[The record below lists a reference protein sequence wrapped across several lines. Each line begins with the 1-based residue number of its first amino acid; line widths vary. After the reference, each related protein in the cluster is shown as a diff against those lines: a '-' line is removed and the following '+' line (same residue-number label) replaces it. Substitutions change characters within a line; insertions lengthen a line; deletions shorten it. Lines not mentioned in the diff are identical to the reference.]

1 MNHPIPVTMR
11 ETPAGRMK
19 GTQNPVGQ
27 GSRDID
33 PNRITSDLKEVLD
46 SLGVGQL
53 KDLATMVAEEPLSD
67 AQVEAFQAVFKL
79 FATDSH
85 GCIDVVGLS
94 SLLDTVNM
102 RLSPEQTEAALH
114 RADYDGDGEVGFQD
128 FLCVMTDSQK
138 FARCI
143 NAESPDPS
151 QSVDQSDS
159 VFYKA
164 LNQMLNAGLIPSSA
178 TGEIVRYYHKKS
190 LRHVLRVAPHQD
202 KSRGH
207 VITYYAKAAHLVG
220 LQPKQLMKYIKPNA
234 PSTSPYSKRPSLNVR
249 SKVMVGKR
257 VATQGSVPS
266 AKTWK
271 TVEIEERI
279 RQLSIKY
286 PGKETKDMITPVK
299 IKVDLQVKDR
309 ERLTYDNINQIRIKS
324 KEGLNTYLETLSQYK
339 QRDSWDSWGSLQSYH
354 NSLGH
359 NAFSDTFSTYSW
371 SWSGCRN
378 MLQPCD
384 LLEERH
390 NLPLLPNQY

>member
-1 MNHPIPVTMR
+1 MALT
-11 ETPAGRMK
+11 
-19 GTQNPVGQ
+19 
-27 GSRDID
+27 
-33 PNRITSDLKEVLD
+33 NR
-46 SLGVGQL
+46 GVGQL

-79 FATDSH
+79 FATDSL

-102 RLSPEQTEAALH
+102 RLSPEQIEAALH
-114 RADYDGDGEVGFQD
+114 RADYD
-128 FLCVMTDSQK
+128 
-138 FARCI
+138 
-143 NAESPDPS
+143 AESPDPS

-207 VITYYAKAAHLVG
+207 VITYYAKGAHLVG

-234 PSTSPYSKRPSLNVR
+234 PSTSPYSKRPSLNVK

-286 PGKETKDMITPVK
+286 PGKETKDMITPIK